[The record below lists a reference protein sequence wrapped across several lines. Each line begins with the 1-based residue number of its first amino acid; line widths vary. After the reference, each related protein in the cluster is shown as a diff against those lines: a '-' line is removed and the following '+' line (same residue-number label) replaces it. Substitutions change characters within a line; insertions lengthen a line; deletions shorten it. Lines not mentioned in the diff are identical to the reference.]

1 MVKAV
6 LQRYPRDSTKAF
18 QIKINYQT
26 QNETERET
34 KKKKKTMKCFQI
46 KCQNKN
52 ERVFFSMGWM
62 TFPGLGC
69 LCILNQTNIEV

>member
-1 MVKAV
+1 VVKAV

-34 KKKKKTMKCFQI
+34 KKKKENNEMFS
-46 KCQNKN
+46 NKM
-52 ERVFFSMGWM
+52 SK
-62 TFPGLGC
+62 
-69 LCILNQTNIEV
+69 

>member
-1 MVKAV
+1 MK
-6 LQRYPRDSTKAF
+6 LKEKP
-18 QIKINYQT
+18 
-26 QNETERET
+26 
-34 KKKKKTMKCFQI
+34 KKKKTMKCFQI